1 MVNSMVDATSVL
13 LSRVEGFGK
22 KIKIVRFTIRLYEQN
37 EDVKITLEDA
47 ELPHL
52 QIILNEH

>member
-1 MVNSMVDATSVL
+1 MVDSVVHAASVL

-22 KIKIVRFTIRLYEQN
+22 KIKIVRFTKRLYEQN